1 MGPLPKRARVVV
13 PVLSLLMTG
22 DWLLGLGCEVCEP
35 LVLKPL
41 NSYHAPAVTRLT
53 SSDSYFGSLKLF
65 GDGSLRVLTMSPCS
79 HTQRLHLMLSQG
91 GANRCWPDVLASFQM
106 FTPLAKNQATSPVR
120 QLQRM
125 ALRWL
130 RSGARVRRF
139 CVARPPTL
147 WCTCP
152 PLQLAPIVAEE
163 RRPPA
168 IPPAGLPRT

>member
-1 MGPLPKRARVVV
+1 MEPLPKRARVVV
-13 PVLSLLMTG
+13 PVLSLLTTG

-35 LVLKPL
+35 LILKPL

-65 GDGSLRVLTMSPCS
+65 GDGSFRVLTMSPCS

-120 QLQRM
+120 QLQRWRCVGLG
-125 ALRWL
+125 A
-130 RSGARVRRF
+130 ARVCAAF
-139 CVARPPTL
+139 AWLWEVPIFSPSPRPSTHRL
-147 WCTCP
+147 
-152 PLQLAPIVAEE
+152 PIA
-163 RRPPA
+163 
-168 IPPAGLPRT
+168 